1 MENSLKQDFTRR
13 LSQCNS
19 GGMIVIIYEICFA
32 YMEDARQAHAKGR
45 HDEMKAAI
53 RKAQNVLDE
62 LIGSLNFAYEISPN
76 LYALY
81 VFCKNELART
91 LYENRMDGLEEADK
105 VMRRLY
111 HSFAEAAKQDT
122 SAPIMSNTQ
131 QIYAGMTYG
140 RNQLNEND
148 MDYDRQRGFFV

>member
-62 LIGSLNFAYEISPN
+62 LIGSLNFAYEISSN

-81 VFCKNELART
+81 VFCKNALART

>member
-62 LIGSLNFAYEISPN
+62 LVGSLNFAYEISSN
-76 LYALY
+76 LYVLY

>member
-1 MENSLKQDFTRR
+1 MDNSLKQDFTRR

-32 YMEDARQAHAKGR
+32 YMEDAKKAHASGN
-45 HDEMKAAI
+45 HAEMKSAV

-62 LIGSLNFAYEISPN
+62 LIGSLNFAYDISSN

-91 LYENRMDGLEEADK
+91 LYENRLDGLMEADK
-105 VMRRLY
+105 ILQRLY
-111 HSFAEAAKQDT
+111 HSFAEAAKSDT

-140 RNQLNEND
+140 RTQLNEND
-148 MDYDRQRGFFV
+148 MNYDRQRGFFV

>member
-62 LIGSLNFAYEISPN
+62 LIGSLNFAYEISSN

-81 VFCKNELART
+81 VFCKHELART

>member
-1 MENSLKQDFTRR
+1 MKKEQKQEFTARIVHANR
-13 LSQCNS
+13 SQLILILYD
-19 GGMIVIIYEICFA
+19 MIFA

-62 LIGSLNFAYEISPN
+62 LIGSLNFAYEISSN

>member
-1 MENSLKQDFTRR
+1 
-13 LSQCNS
+13 
-19 GGMIVIIYEICFA
+19 
-32 YMEDARQAHAKGR
+32 
-45 HDEMKAAI
+45 
-53 RKAQNVLDE
+53 
-62 LIGSLNFAYEISPN
+62 
-76 LYALY
+76 
-81 VFCKNELART
+81 
-91 LYENRMDGLEEADK
+91 MDGLEEADK

>member
-62 LIGSLNFAYEISPN
+62 LIGSLNFAYEISSN
-76 LYALY
+76 LYVLY

>member
-1 MENSLKQDFTRR
+1 MDNSLKQDFPRR

-19 GGMIVIIYEICFA
+19 GGMIVIIYEIGFA
-32 YMEDARQAHAKGR
+32 YMHDVRTAYESGN
-45 HDEMKAAI
+45 HDEMKASI

-62 LIGSLNFAYEISPN
+62 LMGSLNFAYEMSNN
-76 LYALY
+76 LYSLY
-81 VFCKNELART
+81 MFCKNELARV
-91 LYENRMDGLEEADK
+91 LYENRLEGLEEAEK
-105 VMRRLY
+105 IMRRLY
-111 HSFAEAAKQDT
+111 HSFAEAAKSDT

-148 MDYDRQRGFFV
+148 MNYDNQRGFFV

>member
-1 MENSLKQDFTRR
+1 MDNSLKQDFTRR

-19 GGMIVIIYEICFA
+19 GGMIVIIYEIGFA
-32 YMEDARQAHAKGR
+32 YMHDVRTAYEAGN
-45 HDEMKAAI
+45 HDEMKASS

-62 LIGSLNFAYEISPN
+62 LMGSLNFAYEMSNN
-76 LYALY
+76 LYSLY
-81 VFCKNELART
+81 MFCKNELARV
-91 LYENRMDGLEEADK
+91 LYENRLQGLEEAEK
-105 VMRRLY
+105 IMRRLSP
-111 HSFAEAAKQDT
+111 SFAEAAKSDT

-148 MDYDRQRGFFV
+148 MNYDNQRGFFV

>member
-1 MENSLKQDFTRR
+1 MDNSLKQDFTRR

-19 GGMIVIIYEICFA
+19 GGMILIIYEICFA
-32 YMEDARQAHAKGR
+32 YMEDAKKAYEQGR
-45 HDEMKAAI
+45 HDEMKAAM
-53 RKAQNVLDE
+53 RKAQKVLDE
-62 LIGSLNFAYEISPN
+62 LIGSLNFAYEISSN

-91 LYENRMDGLEEADK
+91 LYENRMDGLEEAEK
-105 VMRRLY
+105 VMQRLY

-122 SAPIMSNTQ
+122 SAPIMSNAQ

-140 RNQLNEND
+140 RNRLNEND
-148 MDYDRQRGFFV
+148 IDYDHQRGFFV

>member
-19 GGMIVIIYEICFA
+19 CGMIVIIYEICFA

-62 LIGSLNFAYEISPN
+62 LIGSLNFAYEISSN

>member
-1 MENSLKQDFTRR
+1 MTD
-13 LSQCNS
+13 
-19 GGMIVIIYEICFA
+19 IEIA
-32 YMEDARQAHAKGR
+32 QAH
-45 HDEMKAAI
+45 EMKPITEIAAAAGIDEQHLELYGKYKAKLDLTEI
-53 RKAQNVLDE
+53 RKLPRKAK
-62 LIGSLNFAYEISPN
+62 LIGSLNFAYEISSN

>member
-1 MENSLKQDFTRR
+1 MDNSLKQDFTRR

-19 GGMIVIIYEICFA
+19 GGMIVIIYEIGFA
-32 YMEDARQAHAKGR
+32 YMHDVRTAYESGN
-45 HDEMKAAI
+45 HDEMKASI

-62 LIGSLNFAYEISPN
+62 LMGSLNFAYEMSNN
-76 LYALY
+76 LYSLY
-81 VFCKNELART
+81 MFCKNELART

>member
-62 LIGSLNFAYEISPN
+62 LIGSLNFAYEISGN
-76 LYALY
+76 LYSLY
-81 VFCKNELART
+81 LFCKNELARV
-91 LYENRMDGLEEADK
+91 LYENRLDGLEEADK

>member
-1 MENSLKQDFTRR
+1 MDNSLKQDFTRR

-19 GGMIVIIYEICFA
+19 GGMILIIYEICFA
-32 YMEDARQAHAKGR
+32 YMEDAKKAYEQGR

-62 LIGSLNFAYEISPN
+62 LVGSLNFAYEISSN
-76 LYALY
+76 LYVLY

>member
-1 MENSLKQDFTRR
+1 MDNSLKQDFTRR

-32 YMEDARQAHAKGR
+32 YMEDVKKAYASGNHA
-45 HDEMKAAI
+45 EMKAAI
-53 RKAQNVLDE
+53 RKAQNVIDE
-62 LIGSLNFAYEISPN
+62 LIGSLNFAYEISSN

-91 LYENRMDGLEEADK
+91 LYENRLDGLTEADK
-105 VMRRLY
+105 IMRRLY
-111 HSFAEAAKQDT
+111 HSFAEAAKSDT

-140 RNQLNEND
+140 RTQLNEND
-148 MDYDRQRGFFV
+148 MNYDRQRGFFV

>member
-62 LIGSLNFAYEISPN
+62 LIGSLNFAYEISFN

>member
-62 LIGSLNFAYEISPN
+62 LIGSLNFAYEISGN
-76 LYALY
+76 LYSLY
-81 VFCKNELART
+81 LFCKNELARV
-91 LYENRMDGLEEADK
+91 LYENRLEGLEEAEK
-105 VMRRLY
+105 IMRRLY
-111 HSFAEAAKQDT
+111 HSFAEAAKSDT

-140 RNQLNEND
+140 RKQLNEND
-148 MDYDRQRGFFV
+148 MNYDNQRGFFV

>member
-62 LIGSLNFAYEISPN
+62 LIGSLNFAYEISSN

-81 VFCKNELART
+81 VLCKNELART